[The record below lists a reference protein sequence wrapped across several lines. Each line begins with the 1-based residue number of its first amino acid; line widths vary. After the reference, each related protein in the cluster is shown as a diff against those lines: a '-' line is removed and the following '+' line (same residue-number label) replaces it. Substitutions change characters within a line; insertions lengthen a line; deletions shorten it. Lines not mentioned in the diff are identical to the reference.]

1 MKDKTLDY
9 YNENAEEFFTSTKDA
24 NMEELYRT
32 FISYIPSGGH
42 ILDLGCGSGRDSKH
56 FIEMGYNVIAI
67 DGSKELCELAS
78 AYIGKEVHC
87 MDFKDIDYDNL
98 FDGVWACASLL
109 HVDKESIED
118 VLAKVYKSIK
128 TNGVLY
134 VSFKEGMEER
144 EHKGRFFN
152 DYTEETLRPL
162 LESSGFKVEK
172 MFITG
177 DVREGRASEKWVNAI
192 ARK

>member
-1 MKDKTLDY
+1 MKDQTLNY

-24 NMEELYRT
+24 NMAELYKVFT
-32 FISYIPSGGH
+32 SYLPLGGK

-56 FIEMGYNVIAI
+56 FIEMGYEITAI

-78 AYIGKEVHC
+78 EYIGGEVLY
-87 MDFKDIDYDNL
+87 MDFSEMDYDEQ

-109 HVDKESIED
+109 HVDRKSIEGI
-118 VLAKVYKSIK
+118 LKKVHRSIK
-128 TNGVLY
+128 SSGVMY
-134 VSFKEGMEER
+134 ASFKEGTKER
-144 EHKGRFFN
+144 EHNGRFFN
-152 DYTEETLRPL
+152 DYTKETLAPL
-162 LESSGFKVEK
+162 LESCGFIVEK

-177 DVREGRASEKWVNAI
+177 DVRENRVSEKWVNVI